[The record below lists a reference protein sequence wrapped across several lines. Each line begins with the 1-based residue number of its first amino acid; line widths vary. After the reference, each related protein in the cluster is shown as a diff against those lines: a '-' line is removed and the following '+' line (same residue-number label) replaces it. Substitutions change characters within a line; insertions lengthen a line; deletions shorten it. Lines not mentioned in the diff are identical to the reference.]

1 MKCQTQQAGTQMD
14 FCSRSFSLQYPII
27 SDYYRSLTMNIQQT
41 LLRLSLALLL
51 TLLLPAG
58 WAVEEAATTDDNQT
72 TPAPVPET
80 LKSPRA
86 TMGTFLQAMS
96 EIKQGSPAKIE
107 TALSTLDLSEINSLV
122 RKERGTDLAWMLIEI
137 IDRTRVVKLKKIP
150 RREEGAAYLFHSYE
164 NGDIRIARSAS
175 GEWLFDQS
183 TLASLPAIMDE
194 LAMTKRVSGKEDDSS
209 QVPWHIRF
217 RQKIPTSLKESPF
230 LLQNW
235 QWLGLLVMILV
246 GVIIDK
252 LVSFLLRS
260 VVRRWRKLTAYDE
273 FKEISSDI
281 LRPLGL
287 MAMALIWW
295 GSINLM
301 GLPESAMLV
310 LLVAVKFLAS
320 ISGVW
325 AAYRLVDLVS
335 AWLYKRAQLTDNK
348 LDDALVPLIPRTLKI
363 FVTVVGFVF
372 IADNLN
378 IDISSLLAGLGLGG
392 LAFAL
397 AAKDMVQNL
406 FGSVTVLMD
415 RTFSVGD
422 WIIVDGV
429 EGSVER
435 IGFRSTRVRTFYNSL
450 VTVPNSKFI
459 TATVDNMGERR
470 YRRLSC
476 KLSLTYNTPP
486 DRIEAFCEGVRELVR
501 QHPYMRKDYYQVY
514 LNEFAASSLEVL
526 LYVFWETPE
535 WNTELRERHRFMLD
549 ILRLAKHLNVEFA
562 FPTQTLYMK
571 QEAEKMAIPDEMD
584 QSKAFEMGQSFAKH
598 IVAESTGVGIKP
610 PPVVFPPVN

>member
-1 MKCQTQQAGTQMD
+1 MRLQTNLYGAI
-14 FCSRSFSLQYPII
+14 FI
-27 SDYYRSLTMNIQQT
+27 
-41 LLRLSLALLL
+41 LLL
-51 TLLLPAG
+51 TCFLQTG
-58 WAVEEAATTDDNQT
+58 WAQETETDPEVEQT
-72 TPAPVPET
+72 PPEPVPHT

-86 TMGTFLQAMS
+86 TMETFLHAMND
-96 EIKQGSPAKIE
+96 IKRGSPERIV
-107 TALSTLDLSEINSLV
+107 TAITTLDLSAINSLV
-122 RKERGTDLAWMLIEI
+122 RKEQGTDLAWMLIEVL
-137 IDRTRVVKLKKIP
+137 DRTRVVNLEKIP
-150 RREEGAAYLFHSYE
+150 DHTEGPTYLFHNYE
-164 NGDIRIARSAS
+164 HGDIRIARTDS
-175 GEWLFDQS
+175 GAWLFDQN
-183 TLASLPAIMDE
+183 TIAQLPAIMDE
-194 LAMTKRVSGKEDDSS
+194 VADTERVSGTDEESS
-209 QVPWHIRF
+209 KVPWHIRF
-217 RQKIPTSLKESPF
+217 RQQIPASLKHPSF
-230 LLQNW
+230 LLPNW
-235 QWLGLLVMILV
+235 QWLGLLATILL
-246 GVIIDK
+246 GVVADK
-252 LVSFLLRS
+252 LLSFFLRTG
-260 VVRRWRKLTAYDE
+260 VRRWRNRTVHEE
-273 FKEISSDI
+273 FKEISEDI

-295 GSINLM
+295 SGINLI
-301 GLPESAMLV
+301 GLTENVMLI

-335 AWLYKRAQLTDNK
+335 AFLHKRAQLTDNK

-363 FVTVVGFVF
+363 FVTVIGFVF

-378 IDISSLLAGLGLGG
+378 VDISSLLAGLGLGG

-422 WIIVDGV
+422 WVIIEDV

-435 IGFRSTRVRTFYNSL
+435 IGFRSTRIRTFYNSV

-476 KLSLTYNTPP
+476 KLSLTYDTPP
-486 DRIEAFCEGVRELVR
+486 DRIESFCEGVRELVR
-501 QHPYMRKDYYQVY
+501 QHPYMRKDYHQVY
-514 LNEFAASSLEVL
+514 LNEFAASSLDVL

-535 WNTELRERHRFMLD
+535 WSTELRERHRFMLD
-549 ILRLAKHLNVEFA
+549 ILRLAQQLGVEFA

-571 QEAEKMAIPDEMD
+571 QESAEAGTSQPID
-584 QSKAFEMGQSFAKH
+584 QATAFELGRSSAKS
-598 IVAESTGVGIKP
+598 IVETTTGIGVKP
-610 PPVVFPPVN
+610 PPVTYP

>member
-1 MKCQTQQAGTQMD
+1 MKLKKICQQ
-14 FCSRSFSLQYPII
+14 LILII
-27 SDYYRSLTMNIQQT
+27 T
-41 LLRLSLALLL
+41 LLASAH
-51 TLLLPAG
+51 PG
-58 WAVEEAATTDDNQT
+58 WAEQEQASEKGVKSETSSEEAV
-72 TPAPVPET
+72 PAN

-86 TMGTFLQAMS
+86 TMETFLHAMND
-96 EIKQGSPAKIE
+96 IKRGAPDRIE
-107 TALSTLDLSEINSLV
+107 AAISTLDLSDINQLV
-122 RKERGTDLAWMLIEI
+122 RKERGQDLAWMLLEVLDRTKI
-137 IDRTRVVKLKKIP
+137 IDVKKIP
-150 RREEGAAYLFHSYE
+150 SRIEGSRYLFKRYM
-164 NGDIRIARSAS
+164 NGEIAISRSES
-175 GEWLFDQS
+175 GRWLFDRN
-183 TLASLPAIMDE
+183 TINSLPAIMDE
-194 LAMTKRVSGKEDDSS
+194 VASAERVTGEKDEASY
-209 QVPWHIRF
+209 VPWHIRF
-217 RQKIPTSLKESPF
+217 RQKVPLSLKQSTF

-235 QWLGLLVMILV
+235 QWIGLLLTILA
-246 GVIIDK
+246 GVVIDK
-252 LVSFLLRS
+252 LITLFLKTS
-260 VVRRWRKLTAYDE
+260 VRRWRNGTRHNE
-273 FKEISSDI
+273 FKEISEDI

-287 MAMALIWW
+287 MAMAIVWW
-295 GSINLM
+295 GSLNLM
-301 GLPESAMLV
+301 GLPENVMLV
-310 LLVAVKFLAS
+310 LLLAVKFLAS

-335 AWLYKRAQLTDNK
+335 AYLHKQAELSDNK
-348 LDDALVPLIPRTLKI
+348 LDDALVPLIPRTLKVFI
-363 FVTVVGFVF
+363 TVIGFVF

-378 IDISSLLAGLGLGG
+378 VDISSLLAGLGLGG

-422 WIIVDGV
+422 WIIVDDV

-435 IGFRSTRVRTFYNSL
+435 IGFRSTRVRTFYNSV

-476 KLSLTYNTPP
+476 KLSLTYDTPP

-501 QHPYMRKDYYQVY
+501 QHPYMRKDYYHAY
-514 LNEFAASSLEVL
+514 LNEFAASSLDVL

-549 ILRLAKHLNVEFA
+549 ILRLAQKLGVEFA

-571 QEAEKMAIPDEMD
+571 KEDEAAASATEMD
-584 QSKAFEMGQSFAKH
+584 QQQAFELGQSHART
-598 IVAESTGVGIKP
+598 IVAETTGSGVKP
-610 PPVVFPPVN
+610 PPVVFPPVS

>member
-1 MKCQTQQAGTQMD
+1 MSVKQILLHFISIAVL
-14 FCSRSFSLQYPII
+14 FFSAQ
-27 SDYYRSLTMNIQQT
+27 
-41 LLRLSLALLL
+41 
-51 TLLLPAG
+51 AG
-58 WAVEEAATTDDNQT
+58 WAEEPRQHAKDGAE
-72 TPAPVPET
+72 VVRET
-80 LKSPRA
+80 IPTGLKNPRA
-86 TMGTFLQAMS
+86 TMETFLHAMND
-96 EIKQGSPAKIE
+96 IKRGSPDRIE
-107 TALSTLDLSEINSLV
+107 AALTTLDLSAVNPLV
-122 RKERGTDLAWMLIEI
+122 RKERGDDLAWMLLEVL
-137 IDRTRVVKLKKIP
+137 DRTRIINLKAIP
-150 RREEGAAYLFHSYE
+150 AVDEGTAYLFQNYK
-164 NGDIRIARSAS
+164 NGEVRISRSES
-175 GEWLFDQS
+175 GRWLFDRD
-183 TLASLPAIMDE
+183 TIAKLPAIMDE
-194 LAMTKRVSGKEDDSS
+194 MATEERVSGKDDEVGH
-209 QVPWHIRF
+209 VPWHIRF
-217 RQKIPTSLKESPF
+217 RQKIPASLKESIF

-235 QWLGLLVMILV
+235 QWIGLFLTILA
-246 GVIIDK
+246 GVIADK
-252 LVSFLLRS
+252 LISFSLRS
-260 VVRRWRKLTAYDE
+260 GVRRWRAGIRHDE
-273 FKEISSDI
+273 FKEISEDI

-287 MAMALIWW
+287 MAMAIIWL

-301 GLPESAMLV
+301 GLAESTMLV
-310 LLVAVKFLAS
+310 LLLAVKLLAS

-335 AWLYKRAQLTDNK
+335 AYLHKRAQLTSNK
-348 LDDALVPLIPRTLKI
+348 LDDALVPLIPRTLKV
-363 FVTVVGFVF
+363 FVTVIGFLF

-422 WIIVDGV
+422 WIIVEGV

-435 IGFRSTRVRTFYNSL
+435 IGFRSTRVRTFYNSM

-476 KLSLTYNTPP
+476 KLSLTYDTPP

-501 QHPYMRKDYYQVY
+501 QHPYMRKDYYHVY
-514 LNEFAASSLEVL
+514 LNEFAASSLDVL

-549 ILRLAKHLNVEFA
+549 ILRVAQGLGVEFA

-571 QEAEKMAIPDEMD
+571 QETGEPEAPAEMD
-584 QSKAFEMGQSFAKH
+584 QEQAFELGRSFAKT
-598 IVAESTGVGIKP
+598 IVSETTGTGVKP
-610 PPVVFPPVN
+610 PPVVFPPAN

>member
-1 MKCQTQQAGTQMD
+1 
-14 FCSRSFSLQYPII
+14 
-27 SDYYRSLTMNIQQT
+27 MNFNKIWHP
-41 LLRLSLALLL
+41 LILIVALL
-51 TLLLPAG
+51 TCTHSG
-58 WAVEEAATTDDNQT
+58 WAGKTPTNGEETETSAAE
-72 TPAPVPET
+72 AVPEN
-80 LKSPRA
+80 LNSPRA
-86 TMGTFLQAMS
+86 TMETFLHAMND
-96 EIKQGSPAKIE
+96 IKRGVPDRIE
-107 TALSTLDLSEINSLV
+107 TAISTLDLSDINPLV
-122 RKERGTDLAWMLIEI
+122 RNERGEDLAWMLLEVLDRTKI
-137 IDRTRVVKLKKIP
+137 IDVKKIP
-150 RREEGAAYLFHSYE
+150 NRLEGSRYLFKRYR
-164 NGDIRIARSAS
+164 NGEVAISRSAS
-175 GEWLFDQS
+175 GRWLFDLN
-183 TLASLPAIMDE
+183 TINNLPAIMDE
-194 LAMTKRVSGKEDDSS
+194 VATTERVTGEDDEASF
-209 QVPWHIRF
+209 VPWHIRF
-217 RQKIPTSLKESPF
+217 RQKVPLSLKQSTF

-235 QWLGLLVMILV
+235 QWIGLLLTILS

-252 LVSFLLRS
+252 IVTYFLKTG
-260 VVRRWRKLTAYDE
+260 VQRWRKSSRHEE
-273 FKEISSDI
+273 FKEISQDI

-287 MAMALIWW
+287 MAMAIIWW

-301 GLPESAMLV
+301 GLPENVMLV
-310 LLVAVKFLAS
+310 LLLAVKFLAS

-335 AWLYKRAQLTDNK
+335 AYLHKQAQKSANK
-348 LDDALVPLIPRTLKI
+348 LDDALVPLIPRTLKV
-363 FVTVVGFVF
+363 FVTVIGFVF

-422 WIIVDGV
+422 WIVIDDV
-429 EGSVER
+429 EGTVER
-435 IGFRSTRVRTFYNSL
+435 IGFRSTRVRTFYNSV

-486 DRIEAFCEGVRELVR
+486 DRIEAFCEGIRELVR
-501 QHPYMRKDYYQVY
+501 QHPYMRKDYYHVY
-514 LNEFAASSLEVL
+514 LNEFAASSLDVL

-535 WNTELRERHRFMLD
+535 WNTELRERHRFILD
-549 ILRLAKHLNVEFA
+549 ILRLAQRLGVEFA

-571 QEAEKMAIPDEMD
+571 KVEETVSATEMD
-584 QSKAFEMGQSFAKH
+584 QQQAFELGQSHAKS
-598 IVAESTGVGIKP
+598 IVAETTGTGVKP
-610 PPVVFPPVN
+610 PPVVFPPAP

>member
-1 MKCQTQQAGTQMD
+1 MTFLRLIPFLALTWFIQTGWAAETDTNPDGEK
-14 FCSRSFSLQYPII
+14 SRSEPVP
-27 SDYYRSLTMNIQQT
+27 QT
-41 LLRLSLALLL
+41 LKTPRKTMETFLHAMNDIKRGS
-51 TLLLPAG
+51 P
-58 WAVEEAATTDDNQT
+58 ERIEAA
-72 TPAPVPET
+72 
-80 LKSPRA
+80 
-86 TMGTFLQAMS
+86 
-96 EIKQGSPAKIE
+96 I
-107 TALSTLDLSEINSLV
+107 STLDLSGINALV
-122 RKERGTDLAWMLIEI
+122 RKEQGTDLAWMLIEVL
-137 IDRTRVVKLKKIP
+137 DRTRVVDLKKIP
-150 RREEGAAYLFHSYE
+150 NKADGATYLFHSYQS
-164 NGDIRIARSAS
+164 GDIRIARAES
-175 GEWLFDQS
+175 GAWLFDQN
-183 TLASLPAIMDE
+183 TLTQLPSIMDE
-194 LAMTKRVSGKEDDSS
+194 VADTKRVSGEDGDSNG
-209 QVPWHIRF
+209 VPWHIRF
-217 RQKIPTSLKESPF
+217 RQKIPDSLKTSSF
-230 LLQNW
+230 LLPNW
-235 QWLGLLVMILV
+235 QWFGLLGTILL
-246 GVIIDK
+246 GVIADK
-252 LVSFLLRS
+252 LLSFFLRS
-260 VVRRWRKLTAYDE
+260 GVRRWRNQTVHQE
-273 FKEISSDI
+273 FKEISDDI

-295 GSINLM
+295 SGINLM
-301 GLPESAMLV
+301 GLTENVMLI

-335 AWLYKRAQLTDNK
+335 AFLHKRAQLTENK

-363 FVTVVGFVF
+363 FVTVIGFVF

-422 WIIVDGV
+422 WVIVDGV

-435 IGFRSTRVRTFYNSL
+435 IGFRSTRIRTFYNSV

-476 KLSLTYNTPP
+476 KLSLTYDTPP

-549 ILRLAKHLNVEFA
+549 ILRLAQGLGVEFA

-571 QEAEKMAIPDEMD
+571 PETEDGPTPAEMN
-584 QSKAFEMGQSFAKH
+584 QTKAHELGQSLAQR
-598 IVAESTGVGIKP
+598 IVAETTGMGVKP
-610 PPVVFPPVN
+610 PPVRFP

>member
-1 MKCQTQQAGTQMD
+1 MRFKNHP
-14 FCSRSFSLQYPII
+14 SL
-27 SDYYRSLTMNIQQT
+27 LFV
-41 LLRLSLALLL
+41 LLL
-51 TLLLPAG
+51 TLFSQPAWTEKATNADAESAQSEAKPALPP
-58 WAVEEAATTDDNQT
+58 Q
-72 TPAPVPET
+72 T

-86 TMGTFLQAMS
+86 TMETFLHAMND
-96 EIKQGSPAKIE
+96 IKRGSPERIDAAI
-107 TALSTLDLSEINSLV
+107 TTLDLSAINALV
-122 RKERGTDLAWMLIEI
+122 RKEQGSDLAWMLIEVM
-137 IDRTRVVKLKKIP
+137 DRTRVVDLKKVP
-150 RREEGAAYLFHSYE
+150 NHTDGPTYLFHSYE
-164 NGDIRIARSAS
+164 KGDIRIARAES
-175 GEWLFDQS
+175 GAWLFDQN
-183 TLASLPAIMDE
+183 TINQLPAIMDE
-194 LAMTKRVSGKEDDSS
+194 VADTQRVDGKQAESS
-209 QVPWHIRF
+209 KIPWHIRF
-217 RQKIPTSLKESPF
+217 RQQIPASFKATTF
-230 LLQNW
+230 LLPNW
-235 QWLGLLVMILV
+235 QWLGLLFTILL
-246 GVIIDK
+246 GVVADK
-252 LVSFLLRS
+252 LLSFFLRTG
-260 VVRRWRKLTAYDE
+260 VRRWRNRTEHSE
-273 FKEISSDI
+273 FKEISEDI

-295 GSINLM
+295 SGINLM
-301 GLPESAMLV
+301 GLTENVMLI

-335 AWLYKRAQLTDNK
+335 AFLHKRAQLTENK

-363 FVTVVGFVF
+363 FVTVIGFVF

-378 IDISSLLAGLGLGG
+378 VDISSLLAGLGLGG

-435 IGFRSTRVRTFYNSL
+435 IGFRSTRIRTFYNSV

-476 KLSLTYNTPP
+476 KLSLTYDTPP

-514 LNEFAASSLEVL
+514 LNEFAASSLDVL

-549 ILRLAKHLNVEFA
+549 ILRLAQGLGVEFA

-571 QEAEKMAIPDEMD
+571 QEEEDGGAADEMS
-584 QSKAFEMGQSFAKH
+584 QSNAHQLGQSLAQQ
-598 IVAESTGVGIKP
+598 IVADTTGTGVKP
-610 PPVVFPPVN
+610 PPVTFP

>member
-1 MKCQTQQAGTQMD
+1 MCVYPFLFRVIPAFCLVFFLSVGWAEESPPKKPETQQPTA
-14 FCSRSFSLQYPII
+14 
-27 SDYYRSLTMNIQQT
+27 QQ
-41 LLRLSLALLL
+41 
-51 TLLLPAG
+51 
-58 WAVEEAATTDDNQT
+58 
-72 TPAPVPET
+72 PVPQS

-86 TMGTFLQAMS
+86 TMETFLNAMHDT
-96 EIKQGSPAKIE
+96 KHGSQESIE
-107 TALSTLDLSEINSLV
+107 TALTTLDLTGINVLV
-122 RKERGTDLAWMLIEI
+122 RKEQGRDLAWMLIEVM
-137 IDRTRVVKLKKIP
+137 DRTRVIDLKKIP
-150 RREEGAAYLFHSYE
+150 NHTEGPAYLFHGYE
-164 NGDIRIARSAS
+164 QGDVRIARSDS
-175 GEWLFDQS
+175 GRWLFDQS
-183 TLASLPAIMDE
+183 TLHQLPAIMDE
-194 LAMTKRVSGKEDDSS
+194 VADTKRINGDKTETE
-209 QVPWHIRF
+209 QIPWHIRF
-217 RQKIPTSLKESPF
+217 RQQIPTSLKASPF

-235 QWLGLLVMILV
+235 QWLSLLGIILL
-246 GVIIDK
+246 GVTLDK
-252 LVSFLLRS
+252 LVSFFLRS
-260 VVRRWRKLTAYDE
+260 GVRRWRNRTHHHE
-273 FKEISSDI
+273 FKEISEDI

-295 GSINLM
+295 SGINLI
-301 GLPESAMLV
+301 GLSENVMLV
-310 LLVAVKFLAS
+310 LLLAVKFLAS

-335 AWLYKRAQLTDNK
+335 AYLHKKAELTSNK
-348 LDDALVPLIPRTLKI
+348 LDDALVPLVPRTLKTFI
-363 FVTVVGFVF
+363 TVVGFVF

-422 WIIVDGV
+422 WIIVEDV
-429 EGSVER
+429 EGGVER
-435 IGFRSTRVRTFYNSL
+435 IGFRSTRIRTFYNSV

-470 YRRLSC
+470 YRRFSC
-476 KLSLTYNTPP
+476 KLSLTYDTPP
-486 DRIEAFCEGVRELVR
+486 DRIEAFCEGIRELVR

-535 WNTELRERHRFMLD
+535 WSTELRERHRFMLD
-549 ILRLAKHLNVEFA
+549 ILRLAQQLNVAFA

-571 QEAEKMAIPDEMD
+571 QEEQEAMTQAHEMK
-584 QSKAFEMGQSFAKH
+584 QEEAFELGQSLAKQ
-598 IVAESTGVGIKP
+598 IVSETTGRGVKP
-610 PPVVFPPVN
+610 PPVRF